1 MVTLSL
7 PFPVSTNRLW
17 RGTGRR
23 VRLSDEYKAW
33 KEEAGWFIQQQK
45 IGAGTPVKG
54 NFTYHIVLAESERKA
69 KNGAARDGDNFLKAP
84 LDLLQ
89 AHGLIENDNL
99 ADAGSWSWGPV
110 DPGTCFVRVFKKGVT
125 AEGDCK

>member
-7 PFPVSTNRLW
+7 PFPVSTNNLW
-17 RGTGRR
+17 RGAGKGLY
-23 VRLSDEYKAW
+23 LSPTYKAW
-33 KEEAGWFIQQQK
+33 KEEAGKFIQQQK

-54 NFTYHIVLAESERKA
+54 NFTYHIVLSESDRKT
-69 KNGAARDGDNFLKAP
+69 KNGRARDGDNFLKAP

-89 AHGLIENDNL
+89 AHGLIENDSL

-110 DPGTCFVRVFKKGVT
+110 DPGTCFIRVYQK
-125 AEGDCK
+125 A

>member
-7 PFPVSTNRLW
+7 PFPPSTNNLW
-17 RGTGRR
+17 RGAGKGLH
-23 VRLSDEYKAW
+23 LSPAYKAW

-69 KNGAARDGDNFLKAP
+69 RNGAARDGDNFLKAP
-84 LDLLQ
+84 LDILQ

-99 ADAGSWSWGPV
+99 ADAGSWSWGPL
-110 DPGTCFVRVFKKGVT
+110 DPGTCFIRIYQRGVT
-125 AEGDCK
+125 AEGRSA

>member
-7 PFPVSTNRLW
+7 PFPPSTNNLW
-17 RGTGRR
+17 VGAGKH
-23 VRLSDEYKAW
+23 VRLSDTYRAW
-33 KEEAGWFIQQQK
+33 KLVAADVIDQQK

-54 NFTYHIVLAESERKA
+54 NFTYHIVLAESDRKA
-69 KNGAARDGDNFLKAP
+69 KNGHFRDGDNFLKAP

-99 ADAGSWSWGPV
+99 ADAGSWSWGPL
-110 DPGTCFVRVFKKGVT
+110 DPGTCFIRVYQK
-125 AEGDCK
+125 A